1 MSDRYDEMELAALV
15 DAVSRADLAPVV
27 RAEHIRSV
35 FRELGNLLRLMSEG
49 AASREAERVAESLGD
64 FLDEEFEETQDAF
77 LALSKLTDMDMSP
90 EQALEW
96 ADRNCDG
103 HLVFVPEEVDVG
115 KVRKYIEKAVK
126 KAKNDG

>member
-35 FRELGNLLRLMSEG
+35 FRELGK
-49 AASREAERVAESLGD
+49 SLGD
-64 FLDEEFEETQDAF
+64 FLDEEFEEMQEAF

-115 KVRKYIEKAVK
+115 KVHKYIEKAVK
-126 KAKNDG
+126 KAKNDE